1 MDFQNQSTGKITATV
16 ELNYCID
23 VVFPETIFRTKI
35 DRTGIVFCH
44 ESKVVYSFVDKGS
57 LRQREFEISTDGRTI
72 KMMYILL
79 VINIGNMHS

>member
-44 ESKVVYSFVDKGS
+44 EIKTIECFRQEVIVGKSKTKVDAN
-57 LRQREFEISTDGRTI
+57 GRSVEGIVFATI
-72 KMMYILL
+72 
-79 VINIGNMHS
+79 VNIRRVQA